1 MSFLILLAAS
11 GPKSSSFSPSLPRH
25 GLLPWVMLMPSL
37 CQGGGRSP
45 PAEDSPRGQGQPS
58 PPAAAGFGDLARSE
72 PCVSTH
78 TKAQRSHPARL
89 LSLQRVTSERKGLL
103 LSGKGSQAPPPPSR
117 FISAIVIKALTKWFS
132 CLSLLFNLL
141 ISYFSEVHYHP
152 EAGNWEL
159 GLCGF
164 SRLHLCFR

>member
-1 MSFLILLAAS
+1 MRQQHVLGHL
-11 GPKSSSFSPSLPRH
+11 PTQRSLWMRAQRH
-25 GLLPWVMLMPSL
+25 SVHANTGCSV
-37 CQGGGRSP
+37 CKG
-45 PAEDSPRGQGQPS
+45 
-58 PPAAAGFGDLARSE
+58 LARES
-72 PCVSTH
+72 
-78 TKAQRSHPARL
+78 
-89 LSLQRVTSERKGLL
+89 KGLV
-103 LSGKGSQAPPPPSR
+103 LSGKGSQPPPPSR

-164 SRLHLCFR
+164 SRLHLCFRWLNAATTHPSCIEQLCPRSNIHAKQECISACLNIICMNFQEDVFKAFPASRKKKYLWR

>member
-1 MSFLILLAAS
+1 MACCLGSCS
-11 GPKSSSFSPSLPRH
+11 
-25 GLLPWVMLMPSL
+25 
-37 CQGGGRSP
+37 SP
-45 PAEDSPRGQGQPS
+45 PCAKGKAQTLLLRTIPEVRDSPTH
-58 PPAAAGFGDLARSE
+58 PAAACFGDVPRSD
-72 PCVSTH
+72 PCESAH

-89 LSLQRVTSERKGLL
+89 LSLQRVTSERKGLV